1 MPTCL
6 IVQPIHEAGVQK
18 LEEAGI
24 ATRWASAQDMA
35 TVAAEIGE
43 ADAVITRDAGLDRA
57 AIDAAGKLAVIA
69 NHGIGTN
76 KIDVAHA
83 SALDI
88 PIVYTPS
95 ANARSV
101 AEHAIGMML
110 ALAKRFKA
118 ADAATH
124 AGDWRF
130 KYSGGMSEISGKTL
144 GLVGFGTIAKI
155 VAAMAI
161 GGFGMRVLVHSP
173 MAPDADIEAAGAT
186 RAESL
191 EALLAEA
198 DFVSLHRPMRPD
210 TRHTLDAAA
219 FAAMKPTAFVINSAR
234 GALIDE
240 AALAEALQSG
250 RIAGAGLD
258 VFETEPLPQDSPLLA
273 CDNTILAP
281 HVAGSTE
288 DALRETAL
296 QCADQ
301 IIEVLAGRKP
311 PHLVNPDV
319 WSRRRSGASLA
330 SA

>member
-18 LEEAGI
+18 LQQAGI

-35 TVAAEIGE
+35 TVAGEIGD
-43 ADAVITRDAGLDRA
+43 AQAVITRDAGLDRA
-57 AIDAAGKLAVIA
+57 AIDAAANLVVIA

-76 KIDVAHA
+76 KIDVTHA
-83 SALDI
+83 GAQGI

-101 AEHAIGMML
+101 AEHTVGMML
-110 ALAKRFKA
+110 ALAKRFKDG
-118 ADAATH
+118 DAATR

-155 VAAMAI
+155 VATIAI
-161 GGFGMRVLVHSP
+161 GGFGMRVIVHSP
-173 MAPDADIEAAGAT
+173 NAPDADIAAAGAT
-186 RAESL
+186 RAASL
-191 EALLAEA
+191 EALLGDA
-198 DFVSLHRPMRPD
+198 DIVSLHRPMRPD

-219 FAAMKPTAFVINSAR
+219 FAAMKPSAFVINSAR

-240 AALAEALQSG
+240 VALAAALSAG
-250 RIAGAGLD
+250 TIAGAGLD
-258 VFETEPLPQDSPLLA
+258 VFETEPLPAESPLLA
-273 CDNTILAP
+273 APNTILAP

-301 IIEVLAGRKP
+301 IIAVLAGRKP
-311 PHLVNPDV
+311 PHLVNPDT
-319 WSRRRSGASLA
+319 WPRRRGASVA

>member
-18 LEEAGI
+18 LQEAGI

-35 TVAAEIGE
+35 TVAGEIGD
-43 ADAVITRDAGLDRA
+43 AHAVITRDAGLDRA
-57 AIDAAGKLAVIA
+57 AIDAAANLVVIA

-101 AEHAIGMML
+101 AEHAVGMML
-110 ALAKRFKA
+110 ALAKRFKD
-118 ADAATH
+118 ADAATR

-144 GLVGFGTIAKI
+144 GLVGFGTIARI
-155 VAAMAI
+155 VAAIAM
-161 GGFGMRVLVHSP
+161 GGFRMRVIVHSP
-173 MAPDADIEAAGAT
+173 NAPDADIAAAGVT
-186 RAESL
+186 RAASL
-191 EALLAEA
+191 EALLREA
-198 DFVSLHRPMRPD
+198 DIVSLHRPMRPD

-219 FAAMKPTAFVINSAR
+219 FAAMKPSAVVINSAR

-240 AALAEALQSG
+240 AALAAALTAG
-250 RIAGAGLD
+250 TIAGAGLD
-258 VFETEPLPQDSPLLA
+258 VFETEPLPAGSPLLTA
-273 CDNTILAP
+273 PNTILAP

-311 PHLVNPDV
+311 PYLVNPDT
-319 WSRRRSGASLA
+319 WPRRRGARVA